1 MKNMK
6 AIFRSPTRIRHIKQS
21 YDTIYRC
28 CSTKKVDD
36 VRTFSGIQPTGSIH
50 LGNYLGAVKSWVDG
64 VAMSSKEAR
73 DQNLFS
79 IVNLHAITL
88 PQNPSMLDANTY
100 SMAASLIACGLQP
113 DKCILFRQST
123 VQEHTQLC
131 WILACIST
139 TQALSRLSQ
148 YKDKSANMKETP
160 LGLYLYPVLQA
171 ADILLYKGKKVPV
184 GEDNL
189 QNIELSR
196 RLARS
201 FNNRYCKQTDPIFP
215 IPTPVLV
222 GGDTDEGAARVK
234 SLRDPSK
241 KMSKSDPDSKSCIY
255 INDTPK
261 DILEKCKKA
270 LTDFTSEVTY
280 DPANRPGV
288 ANLIN
293 IHSALTGISPEDI
306 CIDSKGIETS
316 KYKVHLA
323 ELLIEHLTPIREHS
337 EYLINNKDHLES
349 VLKIGEDTAKNIA
362 RQTMKEV
369 ANAVGLN

>member
-1 MKNMK
+1 
-6 AIFRSPTRIRHIKQS
+6 
-21 YDTIYRC
+21 
-28 CSTKKVDD
+28 
-36 VRTFSGIQPTGSIH
+36 
-50 LGNYLGAVKSWVDG
+50 
-64 VAMSSKEAR
+64 
-73 DQNLFS
+73 
-79 IVNLHAITL
+79 
-88 PQNPSMLDANTY
+88 
-100 SMAASLIACGLQP
+100 
-113 DKCILFRQST
+113 
-123 VQEHTQLC
+123 
-131 WILACIST
+131 
-139 TQALSRLSQ
+139 
-148 YKDKSANMKETP
+148 MKETP

-196 RLARS
+196 RIARS